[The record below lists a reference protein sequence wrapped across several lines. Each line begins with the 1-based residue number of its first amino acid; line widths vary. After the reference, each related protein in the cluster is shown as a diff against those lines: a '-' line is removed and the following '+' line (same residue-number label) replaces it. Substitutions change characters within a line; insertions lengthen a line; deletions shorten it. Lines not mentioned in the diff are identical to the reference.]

1 MRQMEMHQIRYF
13 LAVAR
18 TLNFTRAADLCNV
31 TQPSLT
37 RAIQKL
43 EDEFGGLLFH
53 RERSMT
59 HLTELGRMVLPHL
72 EQTFEAAEAASALA
86 GSLGRAEVAPLVM
99 GVARGLDLPRLD
111 EVIGSLAGSLPG
123 LALDLRRGSSE
134 ELIELALRGGI
145 DLLLVALPDDAHDRL
160 DTWPLFEMTWRV
172 AFWPGHRLDRAGP
185 VALDEALE
193 EPFIDT
199 LDDGADVLRGAAA
212 GVGRD
217 PTFRHRAEGQA
228 LALNLIARKLGLA
241 VVAETASHPDLV
253 LAECADHPLR
263 RRIVLAAIAGRKRVR
278 AADAFVRVARALD
291 WDDRPQPVPMPEMAA
306 MAAST
311 SAGSAR

>member
-1 MRQMEMHQIRYF
+1 MEMHQIRYF

-111 EVIGSLAGSLPG
+111 EVIGALAGSLPG

-134 ELIELALRGGI
+134 ELIEQALRGGI
-145 DLLLVALPDDAHDRL
+145 DLLLVALPEDAHDRL
-160 DTWPLFEMTWRV
+160 DTWPLSEMTWRV

-228 LALNLIARKLGLA
+228 LALNLIARRLGLA
-241 VVAETASHPDLV
+241 VVAETASHPGLV

-291 WDDRPQPVPMPEMAA
+291 WEDRPQPVPVPEMAA

>member
-1 MRQMEMHQIRYF
+1 MEMHQIRYF

-111 EVIGSLAGSLPG
+111 EVIGALAGSLPG

-134 ELIELALRGGI
+134 ELIEQALRGGI
-145 DLLLVALPDDAHDRL
+145 DLLLVALPEDAHDRL

-228 LALNLIARKLGLA
+228 LALNLIARRLGLA
-241 VVAETASHPDLV
+241 VVAETASHPGLV

-291 WDDRPQPVPMPEMAA
+291 WEDRPQPVPVPEMAA

>member
-1 MRQMEMHQIRYF
+1 MEMHQIRYF

-86 GSLGRAEVAPLVM
+86 GSLGRAEVTPLVM

-111 EVIGSLAGSLPG
+111 DVIGSMAEALPG
-123 LALDLRRGSSE
+123 LTLDLREGSSD
-134 ELIELALRGGI
+134 ELIEQAMRGGI
-145 DLLLVALPDDAHDRL
+145 DLLLVALPEDAHDRL
-160 DTWPLFEMTWRV
+160 DVWPLFEMSWRL
-172 AFWPGHRLDRAGP
+172 ALWHGHPLHGTGR
-185 VALDEALE
+185 VALDEALK

-199 LDDGADVLRGAAA
+199 LDDGADILRRAAA
-212 GVGRD
+212 DCGHD
-217 PTFRHRAEGQA
+217 PIFRHRAEGQA
-228 LALNLIARKLGLA
+228 LAVNLIARKLGLA
-241 VVAETASHPDLV
+241 VLAETASHPGLV
-253 LAECADHPLR
+253 LADCEDHPLM
-263 RRIVLAAIAGRKRVR
+263 RRIVLAAIGGRKRVR
-278 AADAFVRVARALD
+278 AADAFVRLARAMD
-291 WDDRPQPVPMPEMAA
+291 WRQRAQPMPAPEMASS
-306 MAAST
+306 AAST

>member
-1 MRQMEMHQIRYF
+1 MEMHQIRYF

-99 GVARGLDLPRLD
+99 GVARGLDLPHLD
-111 EVIGSLAGSLPG
+111 DVLASVAAALPG
-123 LALDLRRGSSE
+123 LALDLRHGSSE
-134 ELIELALRGGI
+134 ELIEQSLRGGI
-145 DLLLVALPDDAHDRL
+145 DLLLVALPEDAHDRL
-160 DTWPLFEMTWRV
+160 DSWPLLELSWRI
-172 AFWPGHRLDRAGP
+172 ALWPGHRLDRPAP
-185 VALDEALE
+185 VDLHDALE

-199 LDDGADVLRGAAA
+199 LDDGAAVLRGAAA
-212 GVGRD
+212 AAGRD

-228 LALNLIARKLGLA
+228 LAMRLIERQLGLA
-241 VVAETASHPDLV
+241 VVAETAANPGLV
-253 LAECADHPLR
+253 LLDCADHPLR

-278 AADAFVRVARALD
+278 AADAVVRAARAMD
-291 WDDRPQPVPMPEMAA
+291 WQDRPQPPSLPDMAS
-306 MAAST
+306 MTAST